1 MVIVNLYARG
11 GMARTRWP
19 IIKQLLK
26 DSGLPFDCSFTES
39 AGHATGL
46 ARDAVEKGYELVI
59 AVGGD
64 GTVNEVVNGLV
75 DENGR
80 GRATLGFISAGT
92 VSDFAQSVGIP
103 QNYVKASRIF
113 SDFGEFTIDLGAME
127 CTGDGRKMR
136 RLFGNTA
143 GLGFVT
149 DIVGGVNQ
157 RLKILGGTAAYAIW
171 LMPII
176 TNYSNKDIILSIDGQ
191 RYEERD
197 FAILVNNGRYLGGGK
212 VFPHADPGDGLLDV
226 AILGDLSK
234 PEAIWHLPWL
244 YIGIHA
250 KHPKIRM
257 SQAKIIEVDSPQRL
271 PVQIDG
277 EVIGETP
284 VSFRVVPAALNV
296 AVQQRR
302 RVLWR
307 R

>member
-1 MVIVNLYARG
+1 MVIVNPYARG

-26 DSGLPFDCSFTES
+26 DSGLSFDCSFTES
-39 AGHATGL
+39 AGHATEL

-75 DENGR
+75 DESGR

-113 SDFGEFTIDLGAME
+113 PDFSEITIDLGVME
-127 CTGDGRKMR
+127 CTSSQRQLR
-136 RLFGNTA
+136 RFFGNTA

-149 DIVGGVNQ
+149 DIVSGANQ
-157 RLKILGGTAAYAIW
+157 RLKFLGGTTAYAIW

-176 TNYSNKDIILSIDGQ
+176 TNYNNKDITLSIDGQ

-212 VFPHADPGDGLLDV
+212 VFPHADPSDGLLDV

-234 PEAIWHLPWL
+234 AEAIWHLPWL
-244 YIGIHA
+244 YIGTRT

-257 SQAKIIEVDSPQRL
+257 CQAKSIEVDSPQRL

-284 VSFRVVPAALNV
+284 VSFRVIPSALNV
-296 AVQQRR
+296 ATRQQRR
-302 RVLWR
+302 RLWR

>member
-113 SDFGEFTIDLGAME
+113 SDFREFTIDLGVME

-176 TNYSNKDIILSIDGQ
+176 TNYSNKDITLSIDGQ

-257 SQAKIIEVDSPQRL
+257 SQAKSIEVDSPQRL

-277 EVIGETP
+277 EVVGETP